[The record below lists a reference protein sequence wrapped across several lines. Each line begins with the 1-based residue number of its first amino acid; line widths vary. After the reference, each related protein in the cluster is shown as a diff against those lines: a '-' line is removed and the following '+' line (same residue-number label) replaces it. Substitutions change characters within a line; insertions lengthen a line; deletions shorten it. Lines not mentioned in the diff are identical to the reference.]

1 MQADVLTRGRVP
13 VAVIACLYT
22 DVLSVCTVASVVLL
36 AVSVALSFCPHFLKY
51 RHAAGMACGDSY
63 V

>member
-13 VAVIACLYT
+13 VAVIACLFT
-22 DVLSVCTVASVVLL
+22 DALSVGMAVFVVLL

-51 RHAAGMACGDSY
+51 RHAAGMARGDSY